1 MAPVAVNDQPTTT
14 ETKVQK
20 PAGAPQVFNP
30 FYSPPATDE
39 NDGTY
44 QFANYKVSLAL
55 RPTLLD
61 LRI

>member
-1 MAPVAVNDQPTTT
+1 MAPVATTENKQETTT
-14 ETKVQK
+14 VDLKARAAEK
-20 PAGAPQVFNP
+20 VFNP

-55 RPTLLD
+55 PPTLLD